1 MTTRTIPAPAPP
13 GGSDT
18 APEGGTAAAPTA
30 DHPPAARPGALVGAA
45 IACGALLARDLR
57 AVVRSR
63 SQLYSSMLLP
73 LMLLAILGVG
83 VSDGLDPSS
92 PIIRD
97 GDYVSYLAAGMIAL
111 TALFSSTFSSA
122 SFYRDRDSGMLRTF
136 LASPHGP
143 RTILFGKVLA
153 AIVIG
158 SIQALLVLAVAV
170 VIPGID
176 FDWQYGWLGGLGLVL
191 AAILLLNL
199 LLSGF
204 ALVVATRIRTMQGF
218 HLVMNLVLF
227 PLFFLSGA
235 FFPLDELPTWLYVI
249 GLANPLT
256 YAVDALQTSAYAAN
270 TRGFIGPEIDFAVL
284 GALALLLFALGLRRS
299 PQVV

>member
-1 MTTRTIPAPAPP
+1 MTTRAISVT
-13 GGSDT
+13 T
-18 APEGGTAAAPTA
+18 TTAARSPVRTHSGPLA
-30 DHPPAARPGALVGAA
+30 GAA
-45 IACGALLARDLR
+45 VACWALLWRDLR
-57 AVVRSR
+57 VVLRSR

-73 LMLLAILGVG
+73 LMLLAFLGIG
-83 VSDGLDPSS
+83 VSDGLEPSS
-92 PIIRD
+92 SVIRA

-122 SFYRDRDSGMLRTF
+122 SFYRDRDSGMLRTV
-136 LASPHGP
+136 LASPHSP
-143 RTILFGKVLA
+143 RTIFLGKTLA

-158 SIQALLVLAVAV
+158 SVQALVILAVAV

-176 FDWQYGWLGGLGLVL
+176 LDWQYGWLGGLGMAI
-191 AAILLLNL
+191 AAVLLLNL

-235 FFPLDELPTWLYVI
+235 FFPLGDLPGWLYVI
-249 GLANPLT
+249 GLANPLS
-256 YAVDALQTSAYAAN
+256 YAVDALQVAAYATD
-270 TRGFIGPEIDFAVL
+270 TRGFIGPAIDFAVL
-284 GALALLLFALGLRRS
+284 GGLAVVLFTLGLKRS
-299 PQVV
+299 PQVA